1 MYNIE
6 SLADLAGLSKRTI
19 RYYIELGLL
28 TPPIGSCR
36 GSYYT
41 DSHLNRLE
49 QIKRLSSQGVPL
61 TQMKAIMPN
70 ESTSILFSCED
81 DIKLSVWTRAFISEN
96 IELNFKQD
104 ILNKNELDKIKHF
117 IIELL
122 KNRDND

>member
-6 SLADLAGLSKRTI
+6 SLADLAGLTKRTI

-41 DSHLNRLE
+41 ESHLNRLE

-61 TQMKAIMPN
+61 TQMKAIMPDEN
-70 ESTSILFSCED
+70 TNVLFSCED
-81 DIKLSVWTRAFISEN
+81 DIKLSIWTRAFISEN

>member
-6 SLADLAGLSKRTI
+6 SLADLAGLTKRTI

-41 DSHLNRLE
+41 QSHLNRLE

-61 TQMKAIMPN
+61 TQMKAIMPDEN
-70 ESTSILFSCED
+70 TNILFSCED